1 MSARRRRVLVTG
13 IVLVCVFASCGSD
26 PEPRA
31 TTIIERTTKIET
43 VVETQTVEDTIP
55 TQTTDTTSPEEALN
69 AAIARVD
76 EEGYE
81 PVETDHYDANATL
94 RVIVGIRKGSVDGKD
109 QRAFF
114 FAGSK
119 YLGTDTSEPSGSIH
133 VEFTSDTTVALS
145 YALFAPEDPL
155 CCPSSRKTVR
165 YRWDGQQLNPL
176 DAIPA
181 RASATR
187 TGR

>member
-1 MSARRRRVLVTG
+1 MRAGRAVSLAVGLFCLLG
-13 IVLVCVFASCGSD
+13 GCGSD
-26 PEPRA
+26 PEPA
-31 TTIIERTTKIET
+31 STTIIERPTKIET
-43 VVETQTVEDTIP
+43 VVETQTVEHTTP
-55 TQTTDTTSPEEALN
+55 TQTADTASPEEALN
-69 AAIARVD
+69 AAIATVN

-81 PVETDHYDANATL
+81 PADTDHYDADATL
-94 RVIVGIRKGSVDGKD
+94 RVIVGIRKGSVDGND

-114 FAGSK
+114 FAGSE
-119 YLGTDTSEPSGSIH
+119 YLGTDTSDRSGSIH
-133 VEFTSDTTVALS
+133 VEFANDTTLALS
-145 YALFAPEDPL
+145 YALFAPDDPL

-176 DAIPA
+176 DAIPP